1 MEIETS
7 KILGGVGA
15 VLMLIGMIGFA
26 YSYLGVITLVGLI
39 LVMIGLYNL
48 AKYYSESGIF
58 NNALYGLIIGIV
70 GGVVSVAVVVAA
82 VLSSLTDFFYSIFP
96 GWNGDWTQLPGTMP
110 DWSNLSLDVLTSIAV
125 GILAIVI
132 ILWVS
137 AIIAT
142 FFAKRSL
149 GSLGAKSGIGLFST
163 AGLLLFIG
171 ALLLIVVVGFIL
183 IWVALLLAAIAF
195 FRMKF
200 QQPQTTPSAAA
211 PV

>member
-15 VLMLIGMIGFA
+15 ILLLIGMIP
-26 YSYLGVITLVGLI
+26 YSYLGVIALVGLI
-39 LVMIGLYNL
+39 LLMISLYNL

-58 NNALYGLIIGIV
+58 NNVLYGLIIAVV
-70 GGVVSVAVVVAA
+70 GGVVSVAVGIYA
-82 VLSSLTDFFYSIFP
+82 VLSSVADFFYAIFP
-96 GWNGDWTQLPGTMP
+96 GWNGDWATIPGMMP
-110 DWSNLSLDVLTSIAV
+110 DWSNLSMDVLIPLLSGIIAV
-125 GILAIVI
+125 FLILWIAAIV
-132 ILWVS
+132 S
-137 AIIAT
+137 T
-142 FFAKRSL
+142 FFVKRSW
-149 GSLGAKSGIGLFST
+149 GSLAVKSGVGLFST

-171 ALLLIVVVGFIL
+171 ALLLIIFVGFVL